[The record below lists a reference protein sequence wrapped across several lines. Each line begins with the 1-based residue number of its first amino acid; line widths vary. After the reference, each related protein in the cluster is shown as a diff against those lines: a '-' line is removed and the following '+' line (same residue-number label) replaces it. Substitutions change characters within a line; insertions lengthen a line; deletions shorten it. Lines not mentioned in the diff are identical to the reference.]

1 MKLGDILKQYGFPP
15 TATKKILSSGIT
27 ELFPP
32 QIEAIQKGGLLGKNI
47 LMSVPTAAGKTFVA
61 ELCMLKSI
69 LTHKGKCLYIV
80 PLKALASEKYM
91 DFKNKYSQL
100 GIEVGIA
107 IGDIDTKYQ
116 NLSHAHILLATAEK
130 LDSMFRTN
138 ADWILNNLKVVV
150 IDEIHFINDGERGP
164 TLEVLIARIRQF
176 NPNIQIIALSA
187 TIRNADELAGWLN
200 CNLIE
205 TQWRPIPLKEGIYY
219 NEEIIFHKHGRRLIK
234 EEDPEPVNQ
243 LTIDTLKG
251 GGQVLIFVNS
261 RRSAQAVSRKVCKCT
276 KDLLTLEEK
285 KQLAL
290 IAKNII
296 GNKDNATSICL
307 KLAEVVK
314 NGVAFHHAGLKPNQ
328 RELIEKGFRENLI
341 KVISSTPTLAAGVN
355 LPARRTIIRDYKR
368 FESGLGSA
376 YIPTSEYKQCA
387 GRAGRPQYDNY
398 GEAVIIAKSFS
409 EAQMLFERYIYAPPE
424 PIISKLSNESALR
437 IHILAS
443 IASGYIYDT
452 KGMIE
457 FISHT
462 FLAYQEQT
470 QNLNKLINDI
480 FDFLHKEKFIE
491 KSMGRYF
498 ATPLGNLTSRL
509 YIDPSSALTIRD
521 GLKMIKND
529 PHISPVSLLHLITCC
544 PDSQRIVNVSKKDIN
559 MLESFIN
566 KYNDEFILRTE
577 DYYTL
582 EEVNCYLAIMKTTL
596 LLMLWIEEES
606 EKDLCEQ
613 FNVGPGDIY
622 RYVESAQRLMYA
634 ACSIAALLQKRKL
647 IFLLDKLKIRLMYG
661 VKEELLEIVRLKGIG
676 RIRARRLF
684 NAGLKTI
691 SDIKHTN
698 IDRLMKIEQI
708 GMDLAKKIVTQI
720 KK

>member
-1 MKLGDILKQYGFPP
+1 MELYDILKQYGFPAP
-15 TATKKILSSGIT
+15 AAKKILSSGIT
-27 ELFPP
+27 KLFPP
-32 QIEAIQKGGLLGKNI
+32 QAEAIQKGALLGKNI

-69 LTHKGKCLYIV
+69 LSYKARCLYIV
-80 PLKALASEKYM
+80 PLKALASEKYT

-100 GIEVGIA
+100 NIKVEVA
-107 IGDIDTKYQ
+107 VGDIDTKYQ
-116 NLSHAHILLATAEK
+116 DMSRAHIIVATAEK
-130 LDSMFRTN
+130 IDSMFRTN
-138 ADWILNNLKVVV
+138 AEWILNNLKVVV

-164 TLEVLIARIRQF
+164 TLEILIARIKQL
-176 NPNIQIIALSA
+176 NPDIQLIALSA
-187 TIRNADELAGWLN
+187 TISNADELADWLN
-200 CNLIE
+200 CSLIE
-205 TQWRPIPLKEGIYY
+205 NQWRPIPLKEGIYY
-219 NEEIIFHKHGRRLIK
+219 NEEIIFHRHGRRLIR
-234 EEDPEPVNQ
+234 EEDPEPINQ
-243 LTIDTLKG
+243 LTIDTLRRN
-251 GGQVLIFVNS
+251 GQVLIFVNS
-261 RRSAQAVSRKVCKCT
+261 RRSAQAVSRKVCKCASAI
-276 KDLLTLEEK
+276 LTPEEK
-285 KQLAL
+285 KRLTL

-296 GNKDNATSICL
+296 GNKENATSICL

-328 RELIEKGFRENLI
+328 RELIEKAFRENLI
-341 KVISSTPTLAAGVN
+341 KVISCTPTLAAGVN
-355 LPARRTIIRDYKR
+355 LPARMAIIRDYKR
-368 FESGLGSA
+368 FENGLGSA

-409 EAQMLFERYIYAPPE
+409 EVQMLFERYIYAPPE
-424 PIISKLSNESALR
+424 PITSKLSNESALR

-443 IASGYIYDT
+443 IASGHVYDT

-462 FLAYQEQT
+462 FLSYQKQT
-470 QNLNKLINDI
+470 QSLNNLINNI

-491 KSMGRYF
+491 KSIGRYF
-498 ATPLGNLTSRL
+498 ATPLGTLTSRL
-509 YIDPSSALTIRD
+509 YIDPLSAIIIRD

-529 PHISPVSLLHLITCC
+529 THISSVSLLHLITCC
-544 PDSQRIVNVSKKDIN
+544 PDSQKIVNHGKKDIN

-566 KYNDEFILRTE
+566 KYNDEFILRPE
-577 DYYTL
+577 DCCTI
-582 EEVNCYLAIMKTTL
+582 EDINSYLSIMKTTL
-596 LLMLWIEEES
+596 LLMLWIEEIS

-634 ACSIAALLQKRKL
+634 ACSIATLLQKRKL
-647 IFLLDKLKIRLMYG
+647 SFLLDKLKTRLMYG

-691 SDIKHTN
+691 SDIKHTD
-698 IDRLMKIEQI
+698 IKRLMKIEQI
-708 GMDLAKKIVTQI
+708 GMDLAQKIIEQV
-720 KK
+720 K